1 MPHMSEH
8 ATIPDPA
15 RLVTVREPARGR
27 LRLDLAE
34 VWRYRELLG
43 LMIWRN
49 TVVKYKQSVLGLGWA
64 LVRPVVSMV
73 VFTVIFG
80 RMAKLDSDGVPYP
93 IFAFVALLP
102 WTYFAGALAGT
113 SGSLVGG
120 SGLLHKVYFPRLV
133 LPLATVC
140 TGLVDFALSVLIL
153 AGMMIWYHDAIQVG
167 WGIVLLPFFLLMA
180 MASAL
185 AFGLWLSGLMVR
197 YRDVQQLVPFLV
209 QTWMFLTPV
218 VYSSA
223 EVAEPWRVVYY
234 LNPMA
239 GVVDGFRWA
248 LLGTPAPDGLSLA
261 VSLSVVGLVLVSG
274 LYFFRKTERTVADI
288 I

>member
-1 MPHMSEH
+1 MSEH

-27 LRLDLAE
+27 LCLDLAE

-64 LVRPVVSMV
+64 LVRPVVTMV

-140 TGLVDFALSVLIL
+140 TGLVDFALSFLIL

-261 VSLSVVGLVLVSG
+261 VSLSVVALVLVSG

>member
-1 MPHMSEH
+1 MSEH

-27 LRLDLAE
+27 LCLDLAG

-140 TGLVDFALSVLIL
+140 TGLVDFALSFLIL

-261 VSLSVVGLVLVSG
+261 VSLSVVALVLVSG

>member
-1 MPHMSEH
+1 MSEH

-27 LRLDLAE
+27 LRLDLAG

-43 LMIWRN
+43 LMVWRN

-140 TGLVDFALSVLIL
+140 TGLVDFALSFLIL

-261 VSLSVVGLVLVSG
+261 VSLSVVALVLVSG

>member
-1 MPHMSEH
+1 MSEH

-27 LRLDLAE
+27 LRLDLAG

-43 LMIWRN
+43 LMVWRN

-120 SGLLHKVYFPRLV
+120 SGLLHKVYFPRLI

-140 TGLVDFALSVLIL
+140 TGLVDFALSFLIL

>member
-1 MPHMSEH
+1 MSEH

-43 LMIWRN
+43 LMVWRN

-64 LVRPVVSMV
+64 LVRPVVTMV

-140 TGLVDFALSVLIL
+140 TGLVDFALSFLIL

-261 VSLSVVGLVLVSG
+261 VSLSVVALVLVSG

>member
-1 MPHMSEH
+1 
-8 ATIPDPA
+8 
-15 RLVTVREPARGR
+15 
-27 LRLDLAE
+27 
-34 VWRYRELLG
+34 
-43 LMIWRN
+43 
-49 TVVKYKQSVLGLGWA
+49 
-64 LVRPVVSMV
+64 
-73 VFTVIFG
+73 
-80 RMAKLDSDGVPYP
+80 
-93 IFAFVALLP
+93 
-102 WTYFAGALAGT
+102 
-113 SGSLVGG
+113 
-120 SGLLHKVYFPRLV
+120 
-133 LPLATVC
+133 VC
-140 TGLVDFALSVLIL
+140 TGLVDFALSFLIL

-261 VSLSVVGLVLVSG
+261 VSLSVVALVLVSG

>member
-1 MPHMSEH
+1 MSEH

-64 LVRPVVSMV
+64 LVRPVVTMV

-140 TGLVDFALSVLIL
+140 TGLVDFALSFLIL

-261 VSLSVVGLVLVSG
+261 VSLSVVALVLVSG

>member
-1 MPHMSEH
+1 MSEH

-43 LMIWRN
+43 LMVWRN

-140 TGLVDFALSVLIL
+140 TGLVDFALSFLIL

-261 VSLSVVGLVLVSG
+261 VSLSVVALVLVSG

>member
-140 TGLVDFALSVLIL
+140 TGLVDFALSFLIL

-261 VSLSVVGLVLVSG
+261 VSLSVVALVLVSG

>member
-1 MPHMSEH
+1 MSEH

-27 LRLDLAE
+27 LRLDLAG

-43 LMIWRN
+43 LMVWRN

-120 SGLLHKVYFPRLV
+120 TGLLHKVYFPRLV

-140 TGLVDFALSVLIL
+140 TGLVDFALSFLIL

-261 VSLSVVGLVLVSG
+261 VSLSVVALVLVSG